1 MEKIFSL
8 QSHDG
13 DLRKSFGKYKAD
25 LKPGI
30 YFEPTLHKIEG
41 LKDIYFLIKDLR
53 GREET
58 YCFIR
63 GNPNEQRLWD
73 NSWRRKKI
81 DSGDGFFT
89 IDESKAWAM
98 FDIDDIEMRE
108 DEEHNFE
115 TLRKRIVEEIDF
127 IEEDTSMI
135 IDFSSSAQLS
145 RKGEKHKRVWKAHV
159 YVWFEENITCKDL
172 YYRLT
177 NYEGLIDRATI
188 ISNQCNY
195 FEEPIIDKTY
205 WDCDIEERTFVFE
218 GKKCKLPS
226 VSYASPRN
234 SLALKS
240 TLGDRVEF
248 DSVGHENRLYNATQG
263 LEGRYQA
270 TWKYFLYVVNT
281 NRNRQYAIDKVWK
294 GVNKW
299 EGLKTKEDVEK
310 KMHEAWLYCTKK
322 YLPNITIGRHN
333 LIELE
338 TDNLTTKINEIVRGV
353 MMIKSPQS
361 TYKTQLLKRIP
372 KDASVLLITHRISLS
387 TDICKQIGLFNYQ
400 EASCDEELLEQ
411 NRLGITHHSLHRLMN
426 TTKGY
431 STREILDDLSY
442 DYVILDESE
451 QFISDIMFTRLFD
464 DRPFNNQD
472 AYNYVGQFVQ
482 RAKTVYVADADMS
495 DLTKLFLEVWRTE
508 DEKFNIYQND
518 YRMGGKTVYG
528 LHSPNLVLEKVYE
541 DLRNKKRIFIT
552 CERRDCPYETYLNI
566 KQKFPKA
573 NVIYINGL
581 TDKRKHKELW
591 DNPNKELPLL
601 FNGQSKMNK
610 GEFVGKNLDVLI
622 VNSVMQT
629 GFSIGLKDD
638 MDNRFNSVY
647 AIFDNQKML
656 YTGSDMRQAIR
667 RVRNADRYYA
677 YILNKKSYVRNIDEI
692 LDMVHGEQPENSF
705 DGMKKRKER
714 QRAVSQ
720 FNRKLNFV
728 AHLEDCGWRY
738 QESDDV
744 ANVKEYFQQMQNVRK
759 EKEEELLQAK
769 TLTDKEFFDVLHDS
783 DFGDELAKKKYLI
796 VKSFEAPITKKLI
809 QRYANG
815 DIERKYEIR
824 DALAQNIESFC
835 KREGADDIFLINSLR
850 RLFSYFGIDFERM
863 NVPHKTIYLW
873 AYQIDDEVMKW
884 LFEERNAEAL
894 TFHLNSKYGLS
905 LSATNYK
912 GRDEDKLKFFVKIA
926 EFLDFDCK
934 YKDKNYVAE
943 DEKRQKC
950 TYSVL
955 KKHAKAWHKEAKKN
969 ADKFK
974 RELNEQDLDLLTRFG
989 GDTFSASC
997 DEYIEKLKSAISLNK
1012 KLRRLEIDFLR
1023 DQESHIEFRNFQ
1035 TPQYTRFLTQFIRA
1049 YLNDID
1055 LIDTSSKIKNEKTHS
1070 SSQQQIW
1077 DI

>member
-1 MEKIFSL
+1 METIFSL
-8 QSHDG
+8 KSLDG
-13 DLRKSFGKYKAD
+13 DLRKSFGKYKGD

-30 YFEPTLHKIEG
+30 YFEPILHQIEG
-41 LKDIYFLIKDLR
+41 LKDIYSLIKDLR
-53 GREET
+53 SKDET
-58 YCFIR
+58 FCFIR
-63 GNPNEQRLWD
+63 GNPNEQRLWG

-81 DSGDGFFT
+81 DSGDGFYT
-89 IDESKAWAM
+89 IDESKSWAM

-108 DEEHNFE
+108 DEEHNAQI
-115 TLRKRIVEEIDF
+115 LRKRIAEEIDF
-127 IEEDTSMI
+127 LEEDTEMI

-159 YVWFEENITCKDL
+159 YVWFEETITCRDL
-172 YYRLT
+172 HTRLG

-205 WDCDIEERTFVFE
+205 WDCDITERTFVFE

-240 TLGDRVEF
+240 TVRERMEI
-248 DSVGHENRLYNATQG
+248 DSIGYENRLYQATQG
-263 LEGRYQA
+263 LEGRYLA
-270 TWKYFLYVVNT
+270 TWRYFCYVVNT
-281 NRNRQYAIDKVWK
+281 NRNRDYAIQKIWDGTNRWQ
-294 GVNKW
+294 GF
-299 EGLKTKEDVEK
+299 KTKEDVEK
-310 KMHEAWLYCTKK
+310 KMQEAWDFCTKQ
-322 YLPNITIGRHN
+322 YLGNITIGRHN

-338 TDNLTTKINEIVRGV
+338 TDNITKQIHEIVRGV

-387 TDICKQIGLFNYQ
+387 RDICKQIGLFNYQ

-451 QFISDIMFTRLFD
+451 QFLSDIMFTTLFD
-464 DRPFNNQD
+464 SRPFDNND
-472 AYNYVGQFVQ
+472 VFNYVGQFVQ

-495 DLTKLFLEVWRTE
+495 DLTKLFLEVFRTE

-528 LHSPNLVLEKVYE
+528 LQSQNLVLEKVYE
-541 DLRNKKRIFIT
+541 DLRRKKRIFIT
-552 CERRDCPYETYLNI
+552 CERKDCPYETFLSI
-566 KQKFPKA
+566 KERFPKA
-573 NVIYINGL
+573 NIIHINGE

-601 FNGQSKMNK
+601 FNGQSRMND
-610 GEFVGKNLDVLI
+610 GEFLGKNLDVLI

-629 GFSIGLKDD
+629 GFSIGQKDD
-638 MDNRFNSVY
+638 MDNRFHSVY
-647 AIFDNQKML
+647 GIFDNQHMI
-656 YTGSDMRQAIR
+656 YTGSDMRQALR

-677 YILNKKSYVRNIDEI
+677 YILNKKEYIRNIDEI
-692 LDMVHGEQPENSF
+692 LDMVHGEQSEISF
-705 DGMKKRKER
+705 DGMRKSKER
-714 QRAVSQ
+714 AIAISK
-720 FNRKLNFV
+720 FNRKLNFI

-738 QESDDV
+738 QQSDDL
-744 ANVKEYFQQMQNVRK
+744 ANVKEYFEQMQIVKK
-759 EKEEELLQAK
+759 EKQQELMLAK
-769 TLTDKEFFDVLHDS
+769 SLTDKEFFDVLHDS
-783 DFGDELAKKKYLI
+783 DFGNELAKKKYIIEKSFNSRITEKLI
-796 VKSFEAPITKKLI
+796 V
-809 QRYANG
+809 RYANG
-815 DIERKYEIR
+815 DIERKYKIR
-824 DALAQNIESFC
+824 DVLAQDIESLC
-835 KREGADDIFLINSLR
+835 KREGADDIFLIKSLR
-850 RLFSYFGIDFERM
+850 RLFSEFGIDFERM
-863 NVPHKTIYLW
+863 NDPHKTIYLW
-873 AYQIDDEVMKW
+873 AYQIDDNLMKW

-894 TFHLNSKYGLS
+894 NFHLNAKYGLS

-912 GRDEDKLKFFVKIA
+912 GLDEDKLRFFVKIA
-926 EFLDFDCK
+926 KFLDFDCA
-934 YKDKNYVAE
+934 YKDKNNVAE
-943 DEKRQKC
+943 NENRQRC
-950 TYSVL
+950 TYAVL
-955 KKHAKAWHKEAKKN
+955 KKHAKAWHRETKKN
-969 ADKFK
+969 ATKGK
-974 RELNEQDLDLLTRFG
+974 RKLYENELNLLTRFG
-989 GDTFSASC
+989 GETFSATK
-997 DEYIEKLKSAISLNK
+997 DEYVEKLKSAINSK
-1012 KLRRLEIDFLR
+1012 QKPRGLEIDFLK

-1035 TPQYTRFLTQFIRA
+1035 TPQYTRFLKEFIRE
-1049 YLNDID
+1049 YSSHID
-1055 LIDTSSKIKNEKTHS
+1055 SIDTSSKITNEKTHS